1 MEKFGRNQF
10 QFKYSFS
17 LAVSDLHY
25 MAPVLTFLV
34 FYKMFDSILENLT
47 QPIDK
52 IKNYAELF
60 RAPVE
65 IRGSGQGKGTKY
77 LSNIQARG

>member
-34 FYKMFDSILENLT
+34 FYKMFVVLY
-47 QPIDK
+47 K
-52 IKNYAELF
+52 YA
-60 RAPVE
+60 VE
-65 IRGSGQGKGTKY
+65 PQKHFF
-77 LSNIQARG
+77 